1 MFNDHPFI
9 RTRQLQNDYRMFNA
23 IFLKPSTVEWTINTL
38 FWILSVLLTDV
49 DGIINIIKIILC
61 TVNLLIVKILYI
73 GMR

>member
-1 MFNDHPFI
+1 
-9 RTRQLQNDYRMFNA
+9 MFNA

-38 FWILSVLLTDV
+38 FLLLSVLLTDV
-49 DGIINIIKIILC
+49 DGIINIIKILC